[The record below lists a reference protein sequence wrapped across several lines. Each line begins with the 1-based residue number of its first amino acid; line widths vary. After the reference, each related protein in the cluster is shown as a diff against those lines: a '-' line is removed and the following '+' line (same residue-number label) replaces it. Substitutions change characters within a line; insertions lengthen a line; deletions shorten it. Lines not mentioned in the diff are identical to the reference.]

1 MHLADEREDFCAA
14 VQTRFEPRRA
24 KARIKTYPMV
34 AAEAAEQIV
43 PALNPH
49 GFNFAFLD
57 PFRLEGLPFSI
68 IQTFARFEC
77 MDVLIYFSAESLQR
91 NLPGWMEHPTR
102 HCPPDDFAPDWALIC
117 AAASS
122 RCTPAMSWMRTCFTV
137 QYRCRAP
144 IRIIWASR
152 RRSRAR
158 PASTNL
164 DERKSLRMGQ
174 FCSVTISR
182 EIDC

>member
-57 PFRLEGLPFSI
+57 PFGLEGLPFSI
-68 IQTFARFEC
+68 IQTFARFKR
-77 MDVLIYFSAESLQR
+77 MDVLIYFSAETLQR
-91 NLPGWMEHPTR
+91 NLPGWTEHPTR
-102 HCPPDDFAPDWALIC
+102 HCPPDEFAPDWLLFARRRAAVARRRC
-117 AAASS
+117 RGCARASRFNTGVARQYASYGQAAAE
-122 RCTPAMSWMRTCFTV
+122 AALAQLLRT
-137 QYRCRAP
+137 
-144 IRIIWASR
+144 
-152 RRSRAR
+152 
-158 PASTNL
+158 STN
-164 DERKSLRMGQ
+164 
-174 FCSVTISR
+174 VNH
-182 EIDC
+182 